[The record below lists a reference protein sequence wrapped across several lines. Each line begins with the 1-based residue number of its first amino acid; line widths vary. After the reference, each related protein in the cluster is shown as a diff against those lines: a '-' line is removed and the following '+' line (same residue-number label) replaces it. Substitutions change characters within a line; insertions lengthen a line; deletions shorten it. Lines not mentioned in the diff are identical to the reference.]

1 MHIVV
6 FHNLFIFLFVY
17 LFRAENET
25 KAKLEKVQ
33 EIKRVN
39 ADIMTIK
46 SEISK
51 FEDILKEYQMYR
63 KFLDNLTPQVC
74 VMVALQCLF

>member
-1 MHIVV
+1 MHV
-6 FHNLFIFLFVY
+6 
-17 LFRAENET
+17 
-25 KAKLEKVQ
+25 
-33 EIKRVN
+33 

-74 VMVALQCLF
+74 VMGALQCLF